1 MQNSKIIGSILIL
14 LTLAVAS
21 ISVQAQRRS
30 SRAAD
35 RQVGVILQQLNR
47 SSGRFRNSLNTAV
60 AQQRIDQTR
69 SENNINTFQSD
80 FQRAITQ
87 LNNQF
92 NQRQAGAADVENV
105 LQSASVIN
113 GFMARNHLNRRV
125 QSDWTLVRSNLNS
138 LSAAYGLTWQWNQQ
152 TFPGVSSI
160 QPGRLSDEQ
169 LAQLIRRIDTGGE
182 AFRTS
187 LTDAFGESRY
197 DQSRSEGTMN
207 DRVRVFKNATDELRN
222 QFDSRQ
228 PVGAYVERLLASAA
242 PIDTYMRNN
251 RLTDRVQS
259 DWSTLRGDLNSLGHA
274 YSIATNWQ
282 ISNEPGVRYHP
293 DSGLT
298 GTFRLDPT
306 RSDNPRDVADRATR
320 DLSNNQRQVSS
331 NRLLMRLESPE
342 TLSME
347 RRGSTI
353 TLASSR
359 APQQTFEA
367 DGAPHQ
373 EQIANRSTQVTAT
386 LQGDQLVVS
395 STGYRENDFNVTFES
410 IDNGNRLRV
419 KRQIYLDRMNQPV
432 VVNSVYN
439 RTSAAPQWNIYN
451 GAQPVLGSSTGNG
464 NNEFIVRDGET
475 LVAVLNESLSTQHA
489 QPGDRFSMTVRG
501 PGQYAGAVIE
511 GTVGSVDQGGRVTGR
526 AGLTLN
532 FDTIRLQNGQIH
544 RFAGAVSAVRMPSGD
559 AVNVDNEGT
568 AQGGNQTTQT
578 VQRAGIGTAIGAI
591 IGAVAGGA
599 KGAVIGAVVGAAGGA
614 GSVYVQ
620 GKDNLELPSGT
631 ELTIRASAP
640 R

>member
-1 MQNSKIIGSILIL
+1 MQHSKIIGSVLIVL
-14 LTLAVAS
+14 ALAVAN

-30 SRAAD
+30 SRAGE
-35 RQVGVILQQLNR
+35 RQIGVILQQLDR
-47 SSGRFRNSLNTAV
+47 SSERFRNSLNTAM
-60 AQQRIDQTR
+60 ARERLDQTR
-69 SENNINTFQSD
+69 AGNNITTFQSD
-80 FQRAITQ
+80 FQSATAQ
-87 LNNQF
+87 LNTQF

-105 LQSASVIN
+105 LQRASVIN
-113 GFMARNHLNRRV
+113 GFMARNRLNRRV
-125 QSDWTLVRSNLNS
+125 QSDWAQVRTDLNS

-152 TFPGVSSI
+152 TFPGVSSTS
-160 QPGRLSDEQ
+160 GRLSDDQ
-169 LAQLIRRIDTGGE
+169 LGQLIRRIDTGGE

-187 LTDAFGESRY
+187 LTDAFAERRY

-207 DRVRVFKNATDELRN
+207 ERVRVFKNATDQLRN
-222 QFDSRQ
+222 QFDSKQ
-228 PVGAYVERLLASAA
+228 PVVAYVERLLASAA
-242 PIDTYMRNN
+242 PIDIYIRDN

-259 DWSTLRGDLNSLGHA
+259 DWLALRGDLNSLGHA
-274 YSIATNWQ
+274 YHTATNWP
-282 ISNEPGVRYHP
+282 ISNQTSIGFNA
-293 DSGLT
+293 DSRLT

-306 RSDNPRDVADRATR
+306 RSDNPQDVADRATR
-320 DLSNNQRQVSS
+320 NLSNNQRQTSS

-342 TLSME
+342 TLAIE

-359 APQQTFEA
+359 AQQQTFEA
-367 DGAPHQ
+367 DGVAHQ

-386 LQGDQLVVS
+386 LQGDQLLVS

-419 KRQIYLDRMNQPV
+419 KRQIYLDRMTQPV

-451 GAQPVLGSSTGNG
+451 GAQPVLSSSGG
-464 NNEFIVRDGET
+464 NNDFIVRDGET
-475 LVAVLNESLSTQHA
+475 LVAVLNDNLSTEQA
-489 QPGDRFSMTVRG
+489 QPGDRFSMTVRE

-532 FDTIRLQNGQIH
+532 FDTIRLQNGQTH
-544 RFAGAVSAVRMPSGD
+544 RFAGAVSGVRMPSGD
-559 AVNVDNEGT
+559 SVNVDNEGT
-568 AQGGNQTTQT
+568 AQGSNQTTQT

-631 ELTIRASAP
+631 ELTIRASSP

>member
-1 MQNSKIIGSILIL
+1 
-14 LTLAVAS
+14 
-21 ISVQAQRRS
+21 
-30 SRAAD
+30 
-35 RQVGVILQQLNR
+35 
-47 SSGRFRNSLNTAV
+47 
-60 AQQRIDQTR
+60 
-69 SENNINTFQSD
+69 
-80 FQRAITQ
+80 
-87 LNNQF
+87 
-92 NQRQAGAADVENV
+92 
-105 LQSASVIN
+105 
-113 GFMARNHLNRRV
+113 
-125 QSDWTLVRSNLNS
+125 
-138 LSAAYGLTWQWNQQ
+138 
-152 TFPGVSSI
+152 
-160 QPGRLSDEQ
+160 
-169 LAQLIRRIDTGGE
+169 
-182 AFRTS
+182 
-187 LTDAFGESRY
+187 
-197 DQSRSEGTMN
+197 MN
-207 DRVRVFKNATDELRN
+207 DRVRVFKNATDQLRN
-222 QFDSRQ
+222 QFDSKQ
-228 PVGAYVERLLASAA
+228 PVDAYLERLLASAA

-259 DWSTLRGDLNSLGHA
+259 DWSTLRGDLNSLAHA
-274 YSIATNWQ
+274 YSIATNWPVN
-282 ISNEPGVRYHP
+282 NEPPVRYNS
-293 DSGLT
+293 DSRLT

-320 DLSNNQRQVSS
+320 NLSTNQRQVSS

-342 TLSME
+342 TLAME

-395 STGYRENDFNVTFES
+395 STGYRESDFNVTFES
-410 IDNGNRLRV
+410 IDNGDRLRV
-419 KRQIYLDRMNQPV
+419 KRQIYLDRMTEPV

-439 RTSAAPQWNIYN
+439 RTSEAAQWNIYN
-451 GAQPVLGSSTGNG
+451 VTQPISGSSGGNG
-464 NNEFIVRDGET
+464 NNDFIVRDGET
-475 LVAVLNESLSTQHA
+475 LVAVLNDNLSTQQA
-489 QPGDRFSMTVRG
+489 QPGDRFSMTVSG

-532 FDTIRLQNGQIH
+532 FDTIRLQNGQTH
-544 RFAGAVSAVRMPSGD
+544 RFAGAVSGVRLPNGE

-631 ELTIRASAP
+631 ELTVRASAP

>member
-1 MQNSKIIGSILIL
+1 MQNSKIFGSVLIL
-14 LTLAVAS
+14 LVLAVAN

-30 SRAAD
+30 SRSVD
-35 RQVGVILQQLNR
+35 RQVGVILQQLDRN
-47 SSGRFRNSLNTAV
+47 SGRFRNSLRTAV
-60 AQQRIDQTR
+60 ARQRIDQTR

-80 FQRAITQ
+80 FQRATTQ
-87 LNNQF
+87 LNTQF
-92 NQRQAGAADVENV
+92 GSRQADASDVENV

-113 GFMARNHLNRRV
+113 GFMARNPLNRQV
-125 QSDWTLVRSNLNS
+125 QSDWAQVRTDLNS
-138 LSAAYGLTWQWNQQ
+138 LSAAYGLSWQWNQQ
-152 TFPGVSSI
+152 TFPGVSSM
-160 QPGRLSDEQ
+160 PSGRLSDDQ
-169 LAQLIRRIDTGGE
+169 LGQLIRRIDTGGE

-207 DRVRVFKNATDELRN
+207 DRVRVFKNATDQLRN
-222 QFDSRQ
+222 QFDSKQ
-228 PVGAYVERLLASAA
+228 PVAVYVERLLASAA
-242 PIDTYMRNN
+242 PIDTYMGNN

-259 DWSTLRGDLNSLGHA
+259 NWSTLRGDLNSLGHA
-274 YSIATNWQ
+274 YNIATNWQ
-282 ISNEPGVRYHP
+282 ISDEPPVRYNR
-293 DSGLT
+293 DSLLT
-298 GTFRLDPT
+298 GTFRLDST

-320 DLSNNQRQVSS
+320 NLSKNQRQVSS

-342 TLSME
+342 TLAME

-386 LQGDQLVVS
+386 LQGDQLVVA
-395 STGYRENDFNVTFES
+395 STGYRENDFNVTFEP
-410 IDNGNRLRV
+410 IENGNRLRV
-419 KRQIYLDRMNQPV
+419 KRQIYLDRMTQPI

-439 RTSAAPQWNIYN
+439 RTSEAPQWNIYN
-451 GAQPVLGSSTGNG
+451 GAQPGLGSSVGNG
-464 NNEFIVRDGET
+464 TNDFIVRDGET
-475 LVAVLNESLSTQHA
+475 LVAVLNDTLSTQQA
-489 QPGDRFSMTVRG
+489 QPGDRFSMTVSG

-532 FDTIRLQNGQIH
+532 FDTIRLQNGQTH
-544 RFAGAVSAVRMPSGD
+544 RFAGAVSGVRMPSGD
-559 AVNVDNEGT
+559 SINVDNEGT

>member
-1 MQNSKIIGSILIL
+1 MQNSKIISSILIL
-14 LTLAVAS
+14 LALAVANM
-21 ISVQAQRRS
+21 SVQAQRRS

-47 SSGRFRNSLNTAV
+47 SSGRFRNSLNSAV
-60 AQQRIDQTR
+60 ARQRIDQTR
-69 SENNINTFQSD
+69 SGNNINTFQSD
-80 FQRAITQ
+80 FQRATTQ
-87 LNNQF
+87 LNTQF

-113 GFMARNHLNRRV
+113 GFMARNRLNRQV
-125 QSDWTLVRSNLNS
+125 QSDWNQVRTDLNS
-138 LSAAYGLTWQWNQQ
+138 LSAAYGLAWQWNQQ
-152 TFPGVSSI
+152 TFPGVSSN
-160 QPGRLSDEQ
+160 PSGRLSDDQ
-169 LAQLIRRIDTGGE
+169 LGQLIRRIDSGGE

-207 DRVRVFKNATDELRN
+207 DRVRVFKNATDQLRN
-222 QFDSRQ
+222 QFDSKQ
-228 PVGAYVERLLASAA
+228 PVAAYMERLLASAA

-251 RLTDRVQS
+251 RLTNRVQS
-259 DWSTLRGDLNSLGHA
+259 DWSTLRGDLNSLAHA

-282 ISNEPGVRYHP
+282 ISDEPPVRYNTN
-293 DSGLT
+293 SRLT

-320 DLSNNQRQVSS
+320 NLPTNQRQVSS
-331 NRLLMRLESPE
+331 NRLLTRLESPE
-342 TLSME
+342 NLAME

-359 APQQTFEA
+359 ASQHTFEA

-373 EQIANRSTQVTAT
+373 EQISNRSTQVTAT

-410 IDNGNRLRV
+410 IENGSSLRV
-419 KRQIYLDRMNQPV
+419 KRQIYLDRMTQPV

-439 RTSAAPQWNIYN
+439 RTSEAPQWNIYN
-451 GAQPVLGSSTGNG
+451 GAQPVLGSSGANG
-464 NNEFIVRDGET
+464 NNGFIVQDGET
-475 LVAVLNESLSTQHA
+475 LVAVLNDNLSTQHA
-489 QPGDRFSMTVRG
+489 QPGDRFSMTVRE
-501 PGQYAGAVIE
+501 PGQYEGAVVE

-526 AGLTLN
+526 AGLSLN
-532 FDTIRLQNGQIH
+532 FDTIRLQNGQTY
-544 RFAGAVSAVRMPSGD
+544 RFAGALASVRMPSGD
-559 AVNVDNEGT
+559 TVNVDNEGT
-568 AQGGNQTTQT
+568 AQGSNQTTQT

-631 ELTIRASAP
+631 ELTMRASAP

>member
-1 MQNSKIIGSILIL
+1 MQNSKIIGSVLIL
-14 LTLAVAS
+14 LTLAVAN

-35 RQVGVILQQLNR
+35 RQVGVILQQLDR
-47 SSGRFRNSLNTAV
+47 SSGRFRNSLDSAV

-69 SENNINTFQSD
+69 SGNNINTFQSD
-80 FQRAITQ
+80 FQRATTQ
-87 LNNQF
+87 LNTQF
-92 NQRQAGAADVENV
+92 NKRQAGAADVENV

-113 GFMARNHLNRRV
+113 GFMARNRLNRQV
-125 QSDWTLVRSNLNS
+125 QSDWAQVRTDLNS
-138 LSAAYGLTWQWNQQ
+138 LSAAYGLAWQWNQQ
-152 TFPGVSSI
+152 TFPGVSSN
-160 QPGRLSDEQ
+160 PSGRLSDDQ
-169 LAQLIRRIDTGGE
+169 LGQLIRRIDTGGE

-207 DRVRVFKNATDELRN
+207 DRVRVFKNATDQLRN

-228 PVGAYVERLLASAA
+228 PVAAYVERLFASAA

-251 RLTDRVQS
+251 RLTNRVQS
-259 DWSTLRGDLNSLGHA
+259 DWSTLRGDLNSLAHA

-282 ISNEPGVRYHP
+282 ISDEPPVRYNTN
-293 DSGLT
+293 SRLT

-320 DLSNNQRQVSS
+320 NLPTNQRQVSS
-331 NRLLMRLESPE
+331 NRLLTRLESPE
-342 TLSME
+342 NLAME

-359 APQQTFEA
+359 ASQHTFEA

-373 EQIANRSTQVTAT
+373 EQISNRSTQVTAT

-410 IDNGNRLRV
+410 IENGSSLRV
-419 KRQIYLDRMNQPV
+419 KRQIYLDRMTQPV

-439 RTSAAPQWNIYN
+439 RTSEAPQWNIYN
-451 GAQPVLGSSTGNG
+451 GAQPVLGSSGANG
-464 NNEFIVRDGET
+464 NNGFIVQDGET
-475 LVAVLNESLSTQHA
+475 LVAVLNDNLSTQHA
-489 QPGDRFSMTVRG
+489 QPGDRFSMTVRE
-501 PGQYAGAVIE
+501 PGQYEGAVVE

-526 AGLTLN
+526 AGLSLN
-532 FDTIRLQNGQIH
+532 FDTIRLQNGQTY
-544 RFAGAVSAVRMPSGD
+544 RFAGALASVRMPSGD
-559 AVNVDNEGT
+559 TVNVDNEGT
-568 AQGGNQTTQT
+568 AQGSNQTTQT

-620 GKDNLELPSGT
+620 GKGNLELPSGT
-631 ELTIRASAP
+631 ELTMRASAP

>member
-14 LTLAVAS
+14 LTLAVAN

-47 SSGRFRNSLNTAV
+47 SSVRFRNSLNTAM
-60 AQQRIDQTR
+60 AQQRIDQTL
-69 SENNINTFQSD
+69 SGNNINTFQSD
-80 FQRAITQ
+80 FQRATTQ
-87 LNNQF
+87 LNTQF
-92 NQRQAGAADVENV
+92 NRRQAGAADVENV

-113 GFMARNHLNRRV
+113 GFMTRNHLNRRV
-125 QSDWTLVRSNLNS
+125 QSDWTQVRNDLNS

-152 TFPGVSSI
+152 TFPGVSSN
-160 QPGRLSDEQ
+160 PSGRLSDDQ
-169 LAQLIRRIDTGGE
+169 LGQLIRRIDTGGE
-182 AFRTS
+182 AFRSS

-207 DRVRVFKNATDELRN
+207 DRVRVFKSATDQLRN

-228 PVGAYVERLLASAA
+228 PVAAYVERLLASAA

-259 DWSTLRGDLNSLGHA
+259 DWSTLRGDLNSLSHA

-282 ISNEPGVRYHP
+282 ISNEPSVGYNS
-293 DSGLT
+293 DSRLT

-342 TLSME
+342 TLAME

-395 STGYRENDFNVTFES
+395 STGYRENDFNVTFEP

-419 KRQIYLDRMNQPV
+419 KRQIYLDRLTQPV

-439 RTSAAPQWNIYN
+439 RTSEVPQWNIYN
-451 GAQPVLGSSTGNG
+451 GTQPALGSSGVNG
-464 NNEFIVRDGET
+464 NSDFLVSDGET
-475 LVAVLNESLSTQHA
+475 LVAVLNDNLSTQQA
-489 QPGDRFSMTVRG
+489 QPGDRFSMTVRQ

-511 GTVGSVDQGGRVTGR
+511 GTVGSVDQGGRITGR

-532 FDTIRLQNGQIH
+532 FDTIRLQNGQTH
-544 RFAGAVSAVRMPSGD
+544 RFAGAVSGVRMPGGE

>member
-1 MQNSKIIGSILIL
+1 MKNSKIISSVFIL
-14 LTLAVAS
+14 LALAVAN

-30 SRAAD
+30 SRAGD
-35 RQVGVILQQLNR
+35 RQVGVILQQLDR

-60 AQQRIDQTR
+60 ARQRIDQR
-69 SENNINTFQSD
+69 DSGNNVNTSHAD

-87 LNNQF
+87 LNIQF
-92 NQRQAGAADVENV
+92 NRRQAGAADVENV

-113 GFMARNHLNRRV
+113 SFMARNRLNRQV
-125 QSDWTLVRSNLNS
+125 QSDWNQVRTDLNS

-152 TFPGVSSI
+152 TFPGVSSN
-160 QPGRLSDEQ
+160 PSGRLSDDQ
-169 LAQLIRRIDTGGE
+169 LGQLIRRIDAGGD

-207 DRVRVFKNATDELRN
+207 DRVRVFKNATDQLRN

-228 PVGAYVERLLASAA
+228 PVAAYVERLFASAA

-259 DWSTLRGDLNSLGHA
+259 DWSTLRGDLNSLGDA

-282 ISNEPGVRYHP
+282 ISNEPPVMYNS
-293 DSGLT
+293 DSRLT
-298 GTFRLDPT
+298 GTFRLDPS
-306 RSDNPRDVADRATR
+306 RSDNPREVADRATR
-320 DLSNNQRQVSS
+320 NLSNNQRQTSS

-342 TLSME
+342 TLAME

-373 EQIANRSTQVTAT
+373 EQIGNRSTQVTAT

-410 IDNGNRLRV
+410 IDNGHRLRV
-419 KRQIYLDRMNQPV
+419 KRQIYLDRMTQPV

-439 RTSAAPQWNIYN
+439 RTSEAAQWNIYN
-451 GAQPVLGSSTGNG
+451 GAQPVLGSSGVNG
-464 NNEFIVRDGET
+464 NNDFIVTDGET
-475 LVAVLNESLSTQHA
+475 LVAVLNDNLSTQQA
-489 QPGDRFSMTVRG
+489 QPGDRFSMTVRE

-511 GTVGSVDQGGRVTGR
+511 GTVGSVDRGGRVTGR

-532 FDTIRLQNGQIH
+532 FDTIRLQSGQTH
-544 RFAGAVSAVRMPSGD
+544 RFAGAVSAVRMPGGD

-568 AQGGNQTTQT
+568 AQGSNQTTQT

>member
-1 MQNSKIIGSILIL
+1 MQNSKIIGSVLIL
-14 LTLAVAS
+14 LALAVAN

-35 RQVGVILQQLNR
+35 RQVGVILQQLDR

-69 SENNINTFQSD
+69 SGNNISTFQSD
-80 FQRAITQ
+80 FQSATTQ
-87 LNNQF
+87 LNTQF
-92 NQRQAGAADVENV
+92 NRRQAGAADVQNV

-113 GFMARNHLNRRV
+113 SFMARNRLNRRV
-125 QSDWTLVRSNLNS
+125 QSDWNQVRTDLNS

-152 TFPGVSSI
+152 TFPGVSSV
-160 QPGRLSDEQ
+160 PSGRLSYDQ
-169 LAQLIRRIDTGGE
+169 LGQLIRRVDTGGE

-187 LTDAFGESRY
+187 LTEAFGESRY

-207 DRVRVFKNATDELRN
+207 DRVRVFKNATDQLRN

-228 PVGAYVERLLASAA
+228 TVDAYLERLFASAA

-259 DWSTLRGDLNSLGHA
+259 DWSTLRGDLNSLANA
-274 YSIATNWQ
+274 YGMATNWQ
-282 ISNEPGVRYHP
+282 VNNEPSVGYNS
-293 DSGLT
+293 DSRLT

-320 DLSNNQRQVSS
+320 NLSNNQRQISS

-342 TLSME
+342 TLAME

-373 EQIANRSTQVTAT
+373 EEIGNRSTQVTAT

-395 STGYRENDFNVTFES
+395 STGYRENDFNVSFEP

-419 KRQIYLDRMNQPV
+419 KRQIYLDRMTEPI

-439 RTSAAPQWNIYN
+439 RTSETAQWNIYN
-451 GAQPVLGSSTGNG
+451 GAQPVLVSSSGNA
-464 NNEFIVRDGET
+464 NNDFIVGDGET
-475 LVAVLNESLSTQHA
+475 LVAVLNDNLTTQHA
-489 QPGDRFSMTVRG
+489 QPGDRFSMTVRE

-532 FDTIRLQNGQIH
+532 FDTIRLQNGQTH
-544 RFAGAVSAVRMPSGD
+544 RFAGAVSAVRMPGGD

-631 ELTIRASAP
+631 ELTIRASSP

>member
-1 MQNSKIIGSILIL
+1 MQKLKSIISVFIM
-14 LTLAVAS
+14 LAVAF
-21 ISVQAQRRS
+21 IGVNAQAQQ
-30 SRAAD
+30 SRTTN
-35 RQVGVILQQLNR
+35 RQVGVILQRLNR
-47 SSGRFRNSLNTAV
+47 ASAQFRNSLDALV
-60 AQQRIDQTR
+60 RQSVDQTR
-69 SENNINTFQSD
+69 SGNEINTFQSD
-80 FQRAITQ
+80 FEHATAE
-87 LNNQF
+87 LNTKF
-92 NQRQAGAADVENV
+92 NQRQSATVDVQNV
-105 LQSASVIN
+105 LQKASLIN
-113 GFMARNHLNRRV
+113 HFMTSNRLNRRV
-125 QSDWTLVRSNLNS
+125 QSDWTMVRHQLNS
-138 LSAAYGLTWQWNQQ
+138 LSTAYGLNWQWNQQ
-152 TFPGVSSI
+152 TFPAVGSNSA
-160 QPGRLSDEQ
+160 PPLSQHE
-169 LAQLIRRIDTGGE
+169 LAQLIQRIDTGGA

-187 LTDAFGESRY
+187 LTEAFGENRY

-207 DRVRVFKNATDELRN
+207 DRVRTFQTATYQLRN
-222 QFDSRQ
+222 QFESRQ
-228 PVGAYVERLLASAA
+228 PVPAYVERLLASAA

-259 DWSTLRGDLNSLGHA
+259 DWSALRGDLNSLGHA
-274 YSIATNWQ
+274 YRIATNWQ
-282 ISNEPGVRYHP
+282 ISNEPPVMYNS
-293 DSGLT
+293 DSRLT

-320 DLSNNQRQVSS
+320 NLSNNRRQVSS
-331 NRLLMRLESPE
+331 NRLLTRLESPE
-342 TLSME
+342 ALAIE

-367 DGAPHQ
+367 DGVPHQ

-419 KRQIYLDRMNQPV
+419 KRQIYFDRLTQPV

-439 RTSAAPQWNIYN
+439 RTSEAPQWNIYN
-451 GAQPVLGSSTGNG
+451 GVQPVLGSSSGNG
-464 NNEFIVRDGET
+464 NNDFIVRDGET
-475 LVAVLNESLSTQHA
+475 LVAVLNDNLTTQQA
-489 QPGDRFSMTVRG
+489 QPGDRFSMTVSE

-526 AGLTLN
+526 AALSLN
-532 FDTIRLQNGQIH
+532 FETIRLRNGQTH

-568 AQGGNQTTQT
+568 AQGSNQTTQT

-631 ELTIRASAP
+631 ELTMRASAP